1 MEDANIKGVGKDNL
15 TVKQMDRSKC
25 RNTKLGNLSIFF

>member
-1 MEDANIKGVGKDNL
+1 MEDANIKGGGKDNL